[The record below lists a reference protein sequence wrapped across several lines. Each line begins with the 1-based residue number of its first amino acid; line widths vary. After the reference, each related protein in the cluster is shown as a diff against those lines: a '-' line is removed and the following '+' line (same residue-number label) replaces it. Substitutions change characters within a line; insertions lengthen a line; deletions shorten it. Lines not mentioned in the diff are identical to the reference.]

1 MYLIV
6 CAYNV
11 HERSIMVVTDV
22 RKYIHVKMSLNDNVS
37 ICRLAMNN
45 QICYIKYNVR
55 ATNITVATDVCNY
68 IHLYLTMHDE
78 VDLGCRWVI
87 HSIHIRVPPT
97 LRPRRSSSIIHLPA
111 HLLKHSS
118 SIIPP
123 PSCILPHTLSHFL
136 PSSPSPYPFQVNRSW
151 P

>member
-1 MYLIV
+1 
-6 CAYNV
+6 
-11 HERSIMVVTDV
+11 MVVTDV
-22 RKYIHVKMSLNDNVS
+22 RKYIHVKMSLNDDVS
-37 ICRLAMNN
+37 ICRLAMSN
-45 QICYIKYNVR
+45 QIFLSNIMYVRRISRLRQMCVITYIYNM
-55 ATNITVATDVCNY
+55 
-68 IHLYLTMHDE
+68 TMHDE

-87 HSIHIRVPPT
+87 HNIHIRVPPT